1 MVMENKNNIKKMK
14 NNSNIY
20 DIDGELIRAAGDN
33 HKMTIKEAQ
42 EKIENY
48 RQKLE
53 KLDEKDPKAVIYA
66 TYMRNLNQ
74 YILTKYA
81 TMKPEELEA
90 ELNRQK
96 AEKDTKEQVEKAIN
110 ELKKELENE
119 ENDEKSPGQ
128 SESESPEIGE
138 EARSEEG
145 SRTQEDLL
153 IDGEGRPETV
163 MDEYVSP
170 IGEAS
175 DEYVQFEEVNE

>member
-1 MVMENKNNIKKMK
+1 MK

-20 DIDGELIRAAGDN
+20 DIDGELIRAAEDN

-53 KLDEKDPKAVIYA
+53 KLDEKDPKAVVYA

-119 ENDEKSPGQ
+119 ETNKNEES
-128 SESESPEIGE
+128 SEHADE
-138 EARSEEG
+138 EAGSEDTET
-145 SRTQEDLL
+145 SVRTQEDLL
-153 IDGEGRPETV
+153 TDGEGRPETV

-175 DEYVQFEEVNE
+175 DEYISPIEEVNE

>member
-1 MVMENKNNIKKMK
+1 MK

-20 DIDGELIRAAGDN
+20 DIDGELIRAAEDN

-53 KLDEKDPKAVIYA
+53 KLDEKDPKAVVYA

-119 ENDEKSPGQ
+119 ENDEKSPEQ
-128 SESESPEIGE
+128 PESEASESGE
-138 EARSEEG
+138 EA

-153 IDGEGRPETV
+153 TNGEGRPETV

-175 DEYVQFEEVNE
+175 DEYISPIEEVNE